1 MKNYHNIA
9 LISLYNEKYF
19 RQNLRRKQK
28 TRFIRSKIFSENR
41 TFYEITWRKTEC
53 IVTFQLQ
60 KLLSER
66 ATIFGYTYIS

>member
-1 MKNYHNIA
+1 
-9 LISLYNEKYF
+9 
-19 RQNLRRKQK
+19 LRRKQK

-41 TFYEITWRKTEC
+41 AFYEIMWRKTEC